1 MADPVSDVIESA
13 RRIAVVGASDDPE
26 KASNEVM
33 RTLLDAGYE
42 VVPVNPTVG
51 EVHGVSAVASLAD
64 VEGPIDI
71 VDVFRRDEHAPDIA
85 EEAVAVGA
93 GTVWL
98 QQGIISPEAR
108 RISQQ
113 GGVGFVEDLCLG
125 ATVRQA
131 GLVS

>member
-1 MADPVSDVIESA
+1 MADPVTDVIQSA

-33 RTLLDAGYE
+33 RTLLDAGYQ
-42 VVPVNPTVG
+42 VVPVNPKVD
-51 EVHGVSAVASLAD
+51 EVHGVPAVASLAE

-71 VDVFRRDEHAPDIA
+71 VDVFRRDEHAPAVA
-85 EEAVAVGA
+85 EEAVAAGA

-98 QQGIISPEAR
+98 QQGITSHEAR
-108 RISQQ
+108 RISQDA
-113 GGVGFVEDLCLG
+113 GVGFVEDLCLG

-131 GLVS
+131 GLAP